1 MSTAEA
7 VVKRR
12 KVETLPDGR
21 QVEIEMLG
29 FKDYEIIAE
38 QACARYKRSIVQT
51 YTENMDLVP
60 ADLKADMLKTAF
72 ERAEKITKDTLPMQ
86 EAWMPKED
94 ADGKYV
100 INTGP
105 RYYNED
111 SGQWTETGDPVLEKR
126 KMDYTAWWMSFTL
139 AGKAFTTWQ
148 SVRKCNGQERFTLD
162 EIESLFLGK
171 PEELEKLAQSIGELS
186 RPRLGNEEPAAAE
199 AGTATA
205 GRAA

>member
-51 YTENMDLVP
+51 YTDNMHLVP
-60 ADLKADMLKTAF
+60 AELKSDMLKTAF

-94 ADGKYV
+94 AEGNFV

-126 KMDYTAWWMSFTL
+126 KIDYVAWWMSFSL

-148 SVRKCNGQERFTLD
+148 SVRKCKGQEHFTLD
-162 EIESLFLGK
+162 DIEALLLPH
-171 PEELEKLAQSIGELS
+171 PEKLEKLAQSIGDLS
-186 RPRLGNEEPAAAE
+186 RPRLGNEDPAAAE
-199 AGTATA
+199 ATA